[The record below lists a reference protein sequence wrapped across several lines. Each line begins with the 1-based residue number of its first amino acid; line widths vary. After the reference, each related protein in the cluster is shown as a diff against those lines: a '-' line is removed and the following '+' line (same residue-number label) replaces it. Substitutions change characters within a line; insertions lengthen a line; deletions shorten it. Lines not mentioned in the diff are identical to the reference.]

1 MDARECGLIDK
12 YPLGNIVKRY
22 KDKICEVTLNDDPY
36 EFIFNELVKNER
48 IELNFK
54 HNFLGSNAYI
64 LTSLSESDFYISHI
78 GYDMRNY
85 TLNIDKHNETRINR
99 NLYNYI
105 YKLIIS
111 NLQSKNGNKFINK
124 STNFIRESMNQ
135 FDIKDK
141 YLSNFD
147 FLYENGDLLLN
158 NFINNSELNLL
169 YIDVK
174 GRNLI
179 NTYQLWGKNPT
190 LEIEISSY
198 PLVENYENNLLIS
211 ANDVITL
218 NKILD
223 EHNKIFDNTENVN
236 KLETDKSSD
245 NLSNKLE
252 NRYKL
257 TVAMLTE
264 ALTDTNKKYK
274 KGEDNI
280 NVSQIHKTLQQK
292 GSDDFYKN
300 LNDTISECIKYRRS
314 WKINK

>member
-12 YPLGNIVKRY
+12 YPLGNIVKKY

-64 LTSLSESDFYISHI
+64 LTSLSDGHI
-78 GYDMRNY
+78 GYDMRHY
-85 TLNIDKHNETRINR
+85 TLNIDKHNKTRINR

-174 GRNLI
+174 GKNLN
-179 NTYQLWGKNPT
+179 NTYQLWRKNPT

-211 ANDVITL
+211 DNDVITL

-280 NVSQIHKTLQQK
+280 NVSEIHKTLQQK